1 MPHLPALAAPRP
13 GVGGSLLCSV
23 KLCHLLHLSGEQH
36 WRARCRQSFFFFF
49 LMRQDQAQDV
59 TLVSGTGDRRENCL
73 ENRGEI
79 MEASMLQEEGRSESR
94 KGREKEKKP
103 KWKIVLNGKAGL
115 D

>member
-1 MPHLPALAAPRP
+1 MESSTGGLV
-13 GVGGSLLCSV
+13 VGRVS
-23 KLCHLLHLSGEQH
+23 
-36 WRARCRQSFFFFF
+36 FFF

-79 MEASMLQEEGRSESR
+79 IEASMLQEEGRSESR

-103 KWKIVLNGKAGL
+103 KWKIVLNRKVGL